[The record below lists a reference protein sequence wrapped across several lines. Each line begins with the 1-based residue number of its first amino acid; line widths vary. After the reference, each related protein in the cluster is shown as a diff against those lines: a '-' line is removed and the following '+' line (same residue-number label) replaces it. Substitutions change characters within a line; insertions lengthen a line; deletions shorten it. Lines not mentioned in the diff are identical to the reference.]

1 MHAKSKPNSF
11 TASSSLRLILVLIL
25 IFVLAGCRQDYF
37 PKPRGYFRIDLPEK
51 QYARFDSTYPYSFEY
66 PVYANVVADNRAT
79 SEPYWINIEFPRFQ
93 GRIYISYK
101 PVRNNLNEFLEDA
114 RTFVV
119 KHIPKAE
126 AIDDTLIYRPDE
138 RVFGLVYYI
147 QGSQAASPCQFF
159 MTDSS
164 AHFLRGALY
173 FNVIPNN
180 DSLAPVLA
188 FIEEDIRHLVQTFR
202 WK

>member
-1 MHAKSKPNSF
+1 MQVKKIYYFFISIYVSF
-11 TASSSLRLILVLIL
+11 FILSLT
-25 IFVLAGCRQDYF
+25 GCNQDYS

-51 QYARFDSTYPYSFEY
+51 QYARFDSTYPYTFEY
-66 PVYANVVADNRAT
+66 PVYAKVVPDTRTT
-79 SEPYWINIEFPRFQ
+79 SEPYWINIDFPRFR

-101 PVRNNLNEFLEDA
+101 PVKSNLNEYLEDA

-126 AIDDTLIYRPDE
+126 AIDDTLIYRPED

-147 QGSQAASPCQFF
+147 RGSQAASPCQFF
-159 MTDSS
+159 VTDSS

-173 FNVIPNN
+173 FNVEPNN
-180 DSLAPVLA
+180 DSLAPVLT
-188 FIEEDIRHLVQTFR
+188 FIEEDVRHLVKTFK

>member
-1 MHAKSKPNSF
+1 MRSKKIYHLF
-11 TASSSLRLILVLIL
+11 IL
-25 IFVLAGCRQDYF
+25 IYF
-37 PKPRGYFRIDLPEK
+37 FIIILSLTSCSGEYSPKPRGYFRIDLPEK
-51 QYARFDSTYPYSFEY
+51 QYARFDSTYPYTFEY
-66 PVYANVVADNRAT
+66 PVYAKVVADNRAN
-79 SEPYWINIEFPRFQ
+79 SEPYWINIDFPRFQ

-101 PVRNNLNEFLEDA
+101 PVKNNLTEYLEDA

-126 AIDDTLIYRPDE
+126 AIDDSLIYRPED

-159 MTDSS
+159 VTDSS
-164 AHFLRGALY
+164 AHFLRGSLY
-173 FNVIPNN
+173 FNVEPNN
-180 DSLAPVLA
+180 DSLAPVVA
-188 FIEEDIRHLVQTFR
+188 FIEDDIRHLVNTFR

>member
-1 MHAKSKPNSF
+1 MRSKKKYFFFIS
-11 TASSSLRLILVLIL
+11 IYIL
-25 IFVLAGCRQDYF
+25 IFILFLAGCSDNYS

-66 PVYANVVADNRAT
+66 PVYAKVIADNRAT
-79 SEPYWINIEFPRFQ
+79 SEPYWINIDFPRFQ

-101 PVRNNLNEFLEDA
+101 PVKGNLTEYLEDA

-126 AIDDTLIYRPDE
+126 AIDDTLIYRPED

-159 MTDSS
+159 VTDSS

-173 FNVIPNN
+173 FNVEPNN

-188 FIEEDIRHLVQTFR
+188 FIEEDIRHLVKTFR

>member
-1 MHAKSKPNSF
+1 MAARKIIGLI
-11 TASSSLRLILVLIL
+11 ALVLLILA
-25 IFVLAGCRQDYF
+25 FAGCQQDYS

-51 QYARFDSTYPYSFEY
+51 QYVKFDSTYPYSFEY
-66 PVYANVVADNRAT
+66 PVYAKITPDNRST
-79 SEPYWINIEFPRFQ
+79 SEPFWLNIDFPRFR

-101 PVRNNLNEFLEDA
+101 PVKSNLPEYLEDS

-126 AIDDTLIYRPDE
+126 AIDDSLIYRPDD
-138 RVFGLVYYI
+138 RVFGLIYYI

-173 FNVIPNN
+173 FDVTPNN
-180 DSLAPVLA
+180 DSLAPVLN
-188 FIEEDIRHLVQTFR
+188 FIEEDIRHMVNTFR

>member
-1 MHAKSKPNSF
+1 MRSKKIYHLFISIYF
-11 TASSSLRLILVLIL
+11 FIIILSLTSCS
-25 IFVLAGCRQDYF
+25 GEYS

-51 QYARFDSTYPYSFEY
+51 QYARFDSTYPYTFEY
-66 PVYANVVADNRAT
+66 PVYAKVVADNRAK
-79 SEPYWINIEFPRFQ
+79 SEPYWINIDFPRFQ

-101 PVRNNLNEFLEDA
+101 PVKNNLTEYLEDA

-126 AIDDTLIYRPDE
+126 AIDDSLIYRPED

-159 MTDSS
+159 VTDSS
-164 AHFLRGALY
+164 AHFLRGSLY
-173 FNVIPNN
+173 FNVEPNN
-180 DSLAPVLA
+180 DSLAPVVA
-188 FIEEDIRHLVQTFR
+188 FIEDDIRHLVNTFR